1 MKNNQYLNVSDI
13 REIFK
18 QKLNNEDFVID
29 KTGVK
34 TVEIVNS
41 SFISDDE
48 TIFGKMNYDWCER
61 ELDWYKSQS
70 LFVEDIKE
78 PIPEIWKSVSSSEGK
93 INSNYG
99 WCIFS
104 QENGYQYINVLKEL
118 KKNPN
123 SRRAQMIYTRP
134 SMHYDY
140 NKDGM
145 SDFICCSN
153 TVHFIRNNQLVS
165 TVYFRSN
172 DIRFGYTG
180 DWAFA
185 NYVHQ
190 SLAKDLGIEAGNI
203 IWNAASFHLYERHF
217 NLLDEWIAKCY

>member
-1 MKNNQYLNVSDI
+1 MYVKDI
-13 REIFK
+13 PGKIP
-18 QKLNNEDFVID
+18 VIWEQISS
-29 KTGVK
+29 KTNDV
-34 TVEIVNS
+34 
-41 SFISDDE
+41 
-48 TIFGKMNYDWCER
+48 
-61 ELDWYKSQS
+61 
-70 LFVEDIKE
+70 
-78 PIPEIWKSVSSSEGK
+78 GK

-99 WCIFS
+99 YLIWS
-104 QENGYQYINVLKEL
+104 KENGSQYENVLKEL
-118 KKNPN
+118 KSNPD
-123 SRRAQMIYTRP
+123 SRRGQMVYTRP
-134 SMHYDY
+134 SIHTDY

-217 NLLDEWIAKCY
+217 NLLDEWIAKGY

>member
-13 REIFK
+13 REMFK
-18 QKLNNEDFVID
+18 QKLQKEEYVID
-29 KTGVK
+29 KSGVK
-34 TVEIVNS
+34 TVEIVNA
-41 SFISDDE
+41 SFISNEE

-145 SDFICCSN
+145 SDFMCCSN
-153 TVHFIRNNQLVS
+153 TVHLIRDSKLETV
-165 TVYFRSN
+165 VYFRSN
-172 DIRFGYTG
+172 DAVFGYKG
-180 DWAFA
+180 DRYWMNF
-185 NYVHQ
+185 VHN
-190 SLAKDLGIEAGNI
+190 SLADHLEIEPGNI
-203 IWNAASFHLYERHF
+203 YWNASSLHIYSRHF
-217 NLLDEWIAKCY
+217 HFINE